1 MKTPSIRPKT
11 TQANKKVMRIQARFT
26 IAEWREIEKKAHLF
40 TGGNFSKFVRMA
52 ALNYKPA
59 KVGS

>member
-11 TQANKKVMRIQARFT
+11 TAANKKVMRIQARFT
-26 IAEWREIEKKAHLF
+26 ISEWREIEKKAHLYA
-40 TGGNFSKFVRMA
+40 GGNFSKFLQMA

-59 KVGS
+59 K